1 VGNGWMGLNT
11 ALSGLRT
18 AQQML
23 DISAH
28 NIANASTPG
37 YSRQRAQLVAAPP
50 FSVPAFN
57 RSGLPGQLGTGV
69 QITSIARIRDA
80 FLDVQVNEQ
89 VAASGYWTAREGT
102 LSAVEA
108 AFPEPSG
115 SGLGSVLS
123 RFWSAWED
131 VAADPGSTAARTA
144 VLAEAQTLA
153 ARFTRDAG
161 QLATLVADTDGQVR
175 VAVGEINDLATRI
188 AALNKQIQGIV
199 VSGDHA
205 NDLEDQRDLL
215 LEQLNAIVPTRNTRL
230 PDGSVQ
236 VLVGGTDLVDHD
248 RVRAM
253 TVTEDGA
260 GHAVP
265 AWSTGEAVSVEGGR
279 LGSLVELRD
288 TTLAGYVT
296 DLNALAKQIADAV
309 NAAHTAG
316 FDANGAAG
324 LPLFTMTAGAEASTL
339 AVNAAIGNDPTRVVL
354 AAAAGAPG
362 DATIA
367 GRIAALRTSATFG
380 AGNQTPADAYSA
392 LIGRIGIDT
401 RQAMELAANQA
412 LVVQQ
417 LQTRRESISG
427 VSLDEEAADV
437 MRFQQAYSASA
448 RVITAI
454 DQMLDQLINRTG
466 RVGL

>member
-1 VGNGWMGLNT
+1 MANGWMGLNT

-37 YSRQRAQLVAAPP
+37 YSRQRAQIVAAPP
-50 FSVPAFN
+50 FSLPAFN
-57 RSGLPGQLGTGV
+57 RTGLPGQLGTGV
-69 QITSIARIRDA
+69 TITSISRIRDA
-80 FLDVQVNEQ
+80 FLDTQINEQ
-89 VAASGYWTAREGT
+89 VAASGYWGAREGV

-115 SGLGSVLS
+115 SGLGTVLS

-131 VAADPGSTAARTA
+131 LAADPGSTAARTA
-144 VLAEAQTLA
+144 VLAEAATLA
-153 ARFTRDAG
+153 SRFTRDAG
-161 QLATLVADTDGQVR
+161 QLSTLVADADNQVQT
-175 VAVGEINDLATRI
+175 AVGEINDLATRI

-205 NDLEDQRDLL
+205 NDLEDQRDQL
-215 LEQLNAIVPTRNTRL
+215 LEQLNQIVPTQNIRQA
-230 PDGSVQ
+230 DGTVT
-236 VLVGGTDLVDHD
+236 VLSAGTDLVDHD
-248 RVRAM
+248 RTRAIT
-253 TVTEDGA
+253 TVDDPV

-265 AWSTGEAVSVEGGR
+265 TWSSGGAVELDGGK
-279 LGSLVELRD
+279 LKGLVELRD

-296 DLNALAKQIADAV
+296 GLDTLARQIAEAV
-309 NAAHTAG
+309 NAAHMG
-316 FDANGAAG
+316 GVDANGNPG
-324 LPLFTMTAGAEASTL
+324 LALFTFTAGAEASSL
-339 AVNAAIGNDPTRVVL
+339 AINPAIGSDPTLIV
-354 AAAAGAPG
+354 ASAAAGAPG
-362 DATIA
+362 DSSVAALIA
-367 GRIAALRTSATFG
+367 GLRTSATFG
-380 AGNQTPADAYSA
+380 SGTQTPVDAYA
-392 LIGRIGIDT
+392 AFIGQMGTDA
-401 RQAMELAANQA
+401 RQAAELAGNQA
-412 LVVQQ
+412 LVVAQ

-454 DQMLDQLINRTG
+454 DEMLDQLINRTG
-466 RVGL
+466 TVGR

>member
-1 VGNGWMGLNT
+1 MSNGWMGLNT

-50 FSVPAFN
+50 FSLPAFN
-57 RSGLPGQLGTGV
+57 RTGLPGQLGTGV
-69 QITSIARIRDA
+69 TISSVNRIRDA
-80 FLDVQVNEQ
+80 FLDGQISEQ
-89 VAASGYWTAREGT
+89 VAQGGYWSARGDT

-108 AFPEPSG
+108 VFPEPSG
-115 SGLGSVLS
+115 SGMGTALS

-131 VAADPGSTAARTA
+131 VAADPGSSAARTSA
-144 VLAEAQTLA
+144 IAETQTLA
-153 ARFTRDAG
+153 ARFVRDSG
-161 QLATLVADTDGQVR
+161 QLSSLVSSADGEVR
-175 VAVGEINDLATRI
+175 GAINEVNDLATRI
-188 AALNKQIQGIV
+188 ASLNKQIQGV
-199 VSGDHA
+199 VVAGDHA
-205 NDLEDQRDLL
+205 NDLEDQRDALIQ
-215 LEQLNAIVPTRNTRL
+215 QLNGLVPAHSVRL
-230 PDGSVQ
+230 ADGTVQ

-248 RVRAM
+248 M
-253 TVTEDGA
+253 TRTIQAVDDA
-260 GHAVP
+260 SGHAVP
-265 AWSTGEAVSVEGGR
+265 TWASGGAVDLAGGK
-279 LGSLVELRD
+279 LKGLVELRD
-288 TTLAGYVT
+288 TTLAGYVGS
-296 DLNALAKQIADAV
+296 LNALAKQIADAV

-316 FDANGAAG
+316 VDSAGNPGQPLFTCTAGSEAATLAINPAIASNPALLVTAAAAG
-324 LPLFTMTAGAEASTL
+324 LP
-339 AVNAAIGNDPTRVVL
+339 
-354 AAAAGAPG
+354 G
-362 DATIA
+362 DASIA
-367 GRIAALRTSATFG
+367 ARIADLRTSATFG
-380 AGNQTPADAYSA
+380 TGTQTPSDAYA
-392 LIGRIGIDT
+392 AFIGQIGTDS
-401 RQAMELAANQA
+401 RQAQELATNQG

-417 LQTRRESISG
+417 LETRRESISG